1 MCNVITLCACVWMY
15 MCVYI
20 YLRVYIMYMCIYVY
34 IYIYTHKY
42 IHFSLSIYL
51 VVDIWIASTSWV
63 LWIMLQW
70 TSMCKY
76 RFKILLWII
85 LHIKMEVT
93 LFSMFLESF
102 MLISIMAVS
111 FLYPTKSSQGCQLL
125 PMFDNT
131 VIFCSVDSGHHLIGG
146 RWYFTVVLIH

>member
-1 MCNVITLCACVWMY
+1 MY
-15 MCVYI
+15 MCVNVYVCVYI
-20 YLRVYIMYMCIYVY
+20 CVRVYIMYMCTYVC
-34 IYIYTHKY
+34 IYIYTHTY

-111 FLYPTKSSQGCQLL
+111 LYIPTKSSQGCQLL

-131 VIFCSVDSGHHLIGG
+131 YFLFC
-146 RWYFTVVLIH
+146 W